1 VLKGFVLS
9 VRVAAP
15 NVKGQASDTEGGN
28 PPQDAAPSVPPN
40 PDLQRVS
47 DCLHR
52 LDRRG
57 D

>member
-1 VLKGFVLS
+1 MLKGFVLS